1 MTQTTQP
8 CNFFN
13 IYQFMFDDLVLDNTE
28 RLVFALIYSF
38 HRGDTGIYF
47 GTQSYLGR
55 KCAISRRTVARKLKS
70 LLEKGYIERVQGGN
84 LEGYRVT
91 KKALPKSKANNED
104 PEGTPFITIVDYIEE
119 DEEEYEDVCEY
130 TDEEKIDIRERLAS
144 CVKNPKYVFHS
155 VSRDKIVQMTDEQY
169 KKLLELVE
177 SDVLTAYIRKLELLI
192 KNEGYRTFSPYQ
204 TIKRWILE
212 DTKL

>member
-1 MTQTTQP
+1 MGEAQTK
-8 CNFFN
+8 
-13 IYQFMFDDLVLDNTE
+13 VE
-28 RLVFALIYSF
+28 YST
-38 HRGDTGIYF
+38 DEYW
-47 GTQSYLGR
+47 
-55 KCAISRRTVARKLKS
+55 VAKDYHHVYDKFS
-70 LLEKGYIERVQGGN
+70 GE
-84 LEGYRVT
+84 
-91 KKALPKSKANNED
+91 
-104 PEGTPFITIVDYIEE
+104 IVDYIEE

-130 TDEEKIDIRERLAS
+130 TDEEEIDIRERLAS

-177 SDVLTAYIRKLELLI
+177 SDVLTAYIRKLVLLI
-192 KNEGYRTFSPYQ
+192 KNEGYRTFSPYK

>member
-1 MTQTTQP
+1 MHLSKAIFINRAP
-8 CNFFN
+8 
-13 IYQFMFDDLVLDNTE
+13 FD
-28 RLVFALIYSF
+28 
-38 HRGDTGIYF
+38 
-47 GTQSYLGR
+47 
-55 KCAISRRTVARKLKS
+55 
-70 LLEKGYIERVQGGN
+70 N
-84 LEGYRVT
+84 LELSFQEQGINVLSAINGRGKTTILSYIVDAFHEMARPYFRNSYNGIENTYYRLSSPIFQPDSASCSIVY
-91 KKALPKSKANNED
+91 LRFVHDDE
-104 PEGTPFITIVDYIEE
+104 IVDYIEE

-130 TDEEKIDIRERLAS
+130 TDEEEIDIRERLAS

-192 KNEGYRTFSPYQ
+192 KNEGYRTFSPYK